1 MHDKSG
7 VGATVTKDTR
17 SSASITRAWGWQR
30 TQFHQ
35 ENGYS
40 PTENC
45 LSYIIKEGEFTLNF
59 FPARR
64 GFHCISLTAKVNAP
78 GIPSWGWG
86 KFQRLV
92 YYMRFYFQGKYNFV
106 LTVIYRFRFD
116 RVFWEL
122 RKDVFQRRMSAG
134 SEVFSS
140 LICLYATKF
149 VFLKGLCHPWHM
161 REPMKTNLKK
171 TTRLF
176 QVLSEILEGCFYLRR
191 FAWKFGQNHA
201 PRLQNCHF
209 HFASLKK
216 SVV

>member
-7 VGATVTKDTR
+7 VGATVTKDAR
-17 SSASITRAWGWQR
+17 SSAWGWQR
-30 TQFHQ
+30 TQRHQ

-40 PTENC
+40 LTENC

-64 GFHCISLTAKVNAP
+64 GFHCISLTAKMNAP

-86 KFQRLV
+86 GNQMIDALHA
-92 YYMRFYFQGKYNFV
+92 V
-106 LTVIYRFRFD
+106 LFPREIQLYADCHLQVS
-116 RVFWEL
+116 FWSCLLEL
-122 RKDVFQRRMSAG
+122 RKDVFQRRM
-134 SEVFSS
+134 
-140 LICLYATKF
+140 
-149 VFLKGLCHPWHM
+149 FLKGLCHPWHM

-171 TTRLF
+171 STRLF
-176 QVLSEILEGCFYLRR
+176 QVLLEILDSCFYLRR